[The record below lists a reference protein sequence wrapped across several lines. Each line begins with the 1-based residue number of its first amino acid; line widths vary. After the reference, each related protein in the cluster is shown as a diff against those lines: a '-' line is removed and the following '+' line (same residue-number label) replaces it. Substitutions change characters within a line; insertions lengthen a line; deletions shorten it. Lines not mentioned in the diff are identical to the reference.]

1 MGSRHGAL
9 EDQGFRGDLATYNAL
24 LKAAMRAADAGAADA
39 ALAALRAAR
48 LAGDEITLN
57 TAVKAFAYAGRLD
70 RALQA
75 RLP

>member
-24 LKAAMRAADAGAADA
+24 LKAAMRAADAGDA